1 MLNGLGSVAVSVPR
15 DSSHSESD
23 DDVAARVVTSGNS
36 DSEASIVSSPNNSEE
51 PLPLELH
58 STPVPLQVI
67 ILHSVI
73 VTYTNIDV
81 YMYVHTV

>member
-1 MLNGLGSVAVSVPR
+1 MYIIYRLSVLVLNGLGSVAVSVPK
-15 DSSHSESD
+15 DSSYSGRDD

-36 DSEASIVSSPNNSEE
+36 DSEASVISSPNNSEE

-67 ILHSVI
+67 VLHSV
-73 VTYTNIDV
+73 YSDL
-81 YMYVHTV
+81 Y

>member
-1 MLNGLGSVAVSVPR
+1 MLDDLGSVAVSVPK
-15 DSSHSESD
+15 DSSRLASD

-58 STPVPLQVI
+58 STPVPL
-67 ILHSVI
+67 
-73 VTYTNIDV
+73 
-81 YMYVHTV
+81 